1 VIETERAGT
10 TSASRSIAPCV
21 GLHPDCEVMRWFA
34 SGDARGVVHRSDLV
48 AGFLVF
54 LIALPLS
61 LGIAMAS
68 GFPPIAGV
76 MTAIVGGLVV
86 SFVGG
91 ARLTIKGPAA
101 GLIVI
106 VLGAV
111 QELGQ
116 GDGVLGYR
124 RALAVGAA
132 AGVLQVVLALVG
144 AASFGAAIS
153 PSVIHGMLAAIGVI
167 IVAKQLHTVFGVA
180 PDADEPLGLLAE
192 LPHSVVHENPEI
204 AVIGLVSLF
213 ALAGWPWIRAR
224 WAKMVPAPVVVVL
237 VAIPLGYL
245 FDLDHRHTYSVA
257 GHAYEVGPEYL
268 VHLPGAFLKAVA
280 LPDFSALV
288 SWTSLKYVVMFT
300 LVGSIESTL
309 SVLAVDALDPAR
321 RASNLNRDLLSV
333 GLGNV
338 VVASIG
344 GLPMISEI
352 VRSKANVDAGAASRG
367 SNFFHGLF
375 LLSFAVLA
383 PAVLHRIPLAALAA
397 MLVYTG
403 LRLASPREILHV
415 RALGIDQ
422 LALFLTTLVVTLFTD
437 LLVGVVFGLA
447 LEVVLHVARG
457 MPLTSFFGKHVEI
470 ETSGDELRVHVTSS
484 ATFLSL
490 PSLRRSIT
498 AVPHGIRRV
507 IVDLSDVSLVDHTF
521 LHRLY
526 AMSEEWP
533 SAILELRGLEALVP
547 VADHPLATRRRMKS
561 R

>member
-1 VIETERAGT
+1 
-10 TSASRSIAPCV
+10 
-21 GLHPDCEVMRWFA
+21 MRWFA
-34 SGDARGVVHRSDLV
+34 RSDAKGVVHRNDLV
-48 AGFLVF
+48 SGFLVF

-76 MTAIVGGLVV
+76 MTAIVGGVVV
-86 SFVGG
+86 SFLGS

-116 GDGVLGYR
+116 GDGILGYR
-124 RALAVGAA
+124 RALAVSLVAGA
-132 AGVLQVVLALVG
+132 LQIVLALVG

-167 IVAKQLHTVFGVA
+167 IVAKQIHTVFGVA

-192 LPHSVVHENPEI
+192 LPHSLVHENPEI
-204 AVIGLVSLF
+204 AVIGLVSLG
-213 ALAGWPWIRAR
+213 ALAAWPWVRAR
-224 WAKMVPAPVVVVL
+224 WARTIPAPVVVVL
-237 VAIPLGYL
+237 LAIPLGYL

-257 GHAYEVGPEYL
+257 GHDYEVGPEYL

-288 SWTSLKYVVMFT
+288 SWASLKYVVMFA

-309 SVLAVDALDPAR
+309 SVLAVDSLDPAK
-321 RASNLNRDLLSV
+321 RASDLNRDLLSV
-333 GLGNV
+333 GVGNV
-338 VVASIG
+338 LVSAIG

-352 VRSKANVDAGAASRG
+352 VRSKANMDAGAETRG
-367 SNFFHGLF
+367 SSFFHGAF
-375 LLSFAVLA
+375 LLVFCLLA

-403 LRLASPREILHV
+403 LRLASPKEILHV
-415 RALGIDQ
+415 RALGLDQ
-422 LALFLTTLVVTLFTD
+422 LVLFLTTLVVTLVTD
-437 LLVGVVFGLA
+437 LLVGVACGLA
-447 LEVVLHVARG
+447 FEVILHVARG
-457 MPLTSFFGKHVEI
+457 MPLASFFGKKVAI
-470 ETSGDELRVHVTSS
+470 EAKGDELRVHMTSS
-484 ATFLSL
+484 ATFMCL
-490 PSLRRSIT
+490 PSLRRSI
-498 AVPHGIRRV
+498 AALPHGIRRV
-507 IVDLSDVSLVDHTF
+507 IVDFSDVSLVDHTF
-521 LHRLY
+521 LHRLN

-533 SAILELRGLEALVP
+533 CANLELRGLEALVP
-547 VADHPLATRRRMKS
+547 VSDHPLATRRRLKS